1 MKGFN
6 FYTDHR
12 GQWYWQLKDENDHI
26 VADSAEDY
34 HQEEKCKHGAAVF
47 TREGIAAPVHE
58 GKKHG
63 GPAYEYFP
71 DSAGQQRWHFQAANN
86 KIIADSG
93 SKTFATVAEVLK
105 GIEKVR
111 QLLKDISGGGSST
124 PPSTGGGGGGT
135 YVPPVKPAPGPKN
148 PPYPPTDRPVG

>member
-12 GQWYWQLKDENDHI
+12 GQWYWQLKDGTDVI

-34 HQEEKCKHGAAVF
+34 HNEAGCKHGAAVF
-47 TREGIAAPVHE
+47 TKEGVTAPERE

-63 GPAYEYFP
+63 GPAYEYFSN
-71 DSAGQQRWHFQAANN
+71 DGGANWHWHFQAGNN
-86 KIIADSG
+86 KIIADNG
-93 SKTFATVAEVLK
+93 SRAFKSAAETQK
-105 GIEKVR
+105 KIAEVR
-111 QLLKDISGGGSST
+111 QLLKDISGGSTT
-124 PPSTGGGGGGT
+124 PPTTGGGSGGT